1 MNQPKYVL
9 SLLAAGALLTL
20 ASCSKEQIAP
30 APVADVTATRTLGEL
45 IQAASPELYANL
57 QQQNGRGPEPTVTC
71 LTGKFH
77 MMADYPDGSEHWTCM
92 QLDNRFCIAIV
103 VSPKEST
110 VQNPDNLLG
119 GLNNGTV
126 NYAMTSAGEINNLP
140 VSSGNYWFIENDE
153 NPSARKLS
161 SISAQQNGT
170 SVDGVCT
177 FN

>member
-20 ASCSKEQIAP
+20 ASCSKEQITP
-30 APVADVTATRTLGEL
+30 APVADVTATRSLGEL
-45 IQAASPELYANL
+45 IQTASPELYGQL
-57 QQQNGRGPEPTVTC
+57 TDGTLRGPGTTVTF

-103 VSPKEST
+103 RPAEQN
-110 VQNPDNLLG
+110 VQNPDAILG
-119 GLNNGTV
+119 GLHDGTITGT
-126 NYAMTSAGEINNLP
+126 AISAGEINNLP
-140 VSSGNYWFIENDE
+140 VSTGNYWFIENDE
-153 NPSARKLS
+153 NPQARRLS
-161 SISAQQNGT
+161 SIHASQDGT
-170 SVDGVCT
+170 TIDGVSR

>member
-20 ASCSKEQIAP
+20 ASCSKETVTP
-30 APVADVTATRTLGEL
+30 APLADVTATRTLGEL
-45 IQAASPELYANL
+45 IQTASPELYSQL
-57 QQQNGRGPEPTVTC
+57 TTGTQRGPGTNVSF

-103 VSPKEST
+103 RPAEQN
-110 VQNPDNLLG
+110 VQNPDAILS
-119 GLNNGTV
+119 GLHDGTITGT
-126 NYAMTSAGEINNLP
+126 AISAGEINNLP
-140 VSSGNYWFIENDE
+140 VSSSNYWFIENDE

>member
-20 ASCSKEQIAP
+20 ASCSKEAITPAP
-30 APVADVTATRTLGEL
+30 AADVTANRSLGEL

-57 QQQNGRGPEPTVTC
+57 QQQTGRGPEPTVYC
-71 LTGKFH
+71 LTGKFVWLTPY
-77 MMADYPDGSEHWTCM
+77 AGEPEPWTCM
-92 QLDNRFCIAIV
+92 QLDSRFCIAIV

-110 VQNPDNLLG
+110 VQNPDDLLG

-126 NYAMTSAGEINNLP
+126 NYAMTSAGEINNMN
-140 VSSGNYWFIENDE
+140 VSSGNYWFIEND
-153 NPSARKLS
+153 NDPQARRLS
-161 SISAQQNGT
+161 SIHASQNGE
-170 SVDGVCT
+170 SVTGGCT

>member
-20 ASCSKEQIAP
+20 ASCSKEQITP
-30 APVADVTATRTLGEL
+30 APLADVTATRTLGEL
-45 IQAASPELYANL
+45 IQTASPELYSQLTGNT
-57 QQQNGRGPEPTVTC
+57 QRGPGTTVTFM
-71 LTGKFH
+71 TGKFH

-103 VSPKEST
+103 RPAEQN
-110 VQNPDNLLG
+110 VQNPDAILS
-119 GLNNGTV
+119 GLHDGTI
-126 NYAMTSAGEINNLP
+126 AGTAISAGEINNLP

>member
-20 ASCSKEQIAP
+20 ASCSKEQLTPAP
-30 APVADVTATRTLGEL
+30 AADVAATRTLGEL
-45 IQAASPELYANL
+45 IQTASPELYANL
-57 QQQNGRGPEPTVTC
+57 NQPADRGPEPTVYC

-103 VSPKEST
+103 VSPKESN

-119 GLNNGTV
+119 GLHNGTI
-126 NYAMTSAGEINNLP
+126 TGTTISAGEINNLP
-140 VSSGNYWFIENDE
+140 VSSGNYWFIENDD
-153 NPSARKLS
+153 NPSAHQLR
-161 SISAQQNGT
+161 SISAQQNG
-170 SVDGVCT
+170 SVIEGVCS